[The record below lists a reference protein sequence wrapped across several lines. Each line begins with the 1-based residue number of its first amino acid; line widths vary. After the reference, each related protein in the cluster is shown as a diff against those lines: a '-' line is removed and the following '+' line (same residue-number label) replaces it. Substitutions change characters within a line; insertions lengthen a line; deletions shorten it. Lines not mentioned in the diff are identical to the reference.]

1 MRWSVVKVLLALF
14 ILVSGF
20 GMQMVS
26 SASLPQ
32 QNDAPTEFDNENSQL
47 VEESDMDYNG
57 VESKL
62 PLSVGVSDSGATRKY
77 THGHGLVVYPSL
89 ESSFGSNNHY
99 VGHHNGLPNL
109 IKGSS
114 DCPIL
119 SDGQQHA
126 TITPSITSSPALIG
140 ETSVPVVLFPTADQ
154 GELDSTFSDV
164 LSQLQ
169 TNIGLVSTGGLID
182 DLNFVDK
189 DTDVVI
195 VKPPPQVEAVEAEPE
210 VLVDSPVV
218 SNLANILFTS
228 PSSSSSSTSSSSSS
242 SSDSISSGGITGG
255 DISSTSIANPFALFL
270 SFALVVVGIFVLSLP
285 IWIPFVIAKRRRSH
299 GPFRKKTLALAGIK
313 THGNSV
319 PHYLPNQVKLP
330 YRKYKAGPALPQPE
344 YHSTTIEDYYRL
356 SGNPNY
362 SYNMD
367 LNVKPYSALF
377 GNLFPSYSNQFS
389 DPGPMKSKD
398 LYGPLSNFFLKAR
411 RRNSYVKIEK
421 KR

>member
-1 MRWSVVKVLLALF
+1 
-14 ILVSGF
+14 
-20 GMQMVS
+20 
-26 SASLPQ
+26 
-32 QNDAPTEFDNENSQL
+32 
-47 VEESDMDYNG
+47 MDYNG

-77 THGHGLVVYPSL
+77 THGHGLVVYPSS

-119 SDGQQHA
+119 SDGQPHA

-189 DTDVVI
+189 DMDVVI

-210 VLVDSPVV
+210 ILVDSPVV

-255 DISSTSIANPFALFL
+255 DISSTSIANPFAFFL
-270 SFALVVVGIFVLSLP
+270 SFALVVAGIFCLSLP
-285 IWIPFVIAKRRRSH
+285 IWIPFVIALRRRSH
-299 GPFRKKTLALAGIK
+299 GPFRKKTLALARIK
-313 THGNSV
+313 SHGNSV
-319 PHYLPNQVKLP
+319 PHYLSNQVKLP
-330 YRKYKAGPALPQPE
+330 YGKYKAGPALPQPE

-356 SGNPNY
+356 SDNPNY

-389 DPGPMKSKD
+389 DPGPIKLKD
-398 LYGPLSNFFLKAR
+398 LYGPLNNFFLKAR
-411 RRNSYVKIEK
+411 RRNSYNRKIQK